1 MKSVF
6 KQRTVGRSG
15 ILKGVGLHTGV
26 EGSVTVKPSAANR
39 GVRFFRKGKEI
50 GRLGTDAQYL
60 RDSRP
65 RCSFIGEGENQLLT
79 VEHLLAACQG
89 LGVTNADI
97 EVEGPEV
104 PALDGSAKPF
114 VDFLKRL
121 GLEEQGSLENPYR
134 IQEPIFCHDKG
145 KALCALPADELVI
158 SYVLDYDHPYLRD
171 QKVQFTVTP
180 VTFESGIAPAR
191 TFCTAQEV
199 GELKNAG
206 FGLGGNA
213 ENTLVIPERGLD
225 QTKLRFPDECARH
238 KVLDLLGDLALL
250 GAPLVARIIG
260 LRSGHRLNRQ
270 LVHEIMKQRG
280 LHGQH
285 QA

>member
-1 MKSVF
+1 MKTVF
-6 KQRTVGRSG
+6 KQKTVDRPGT
-15 ILKGVGLHTGV
+15 LKGVGLHTGV
-26 EGSVTVKPSAANR
+26 EGSVTVKPAAVNR
-39 GVRFFRKGKEI
+39 GIRFFRKGKEI

-60 RDSRP
+60 RNGRL

-97 EVEGPEV
+97 EAQGPEV

-121 GLEEQGSLENPYR
+121 GLEEQESPDHPYR

-158 SYVLDYDHPYLRD
+158 SYLLDYDHPYLRD
-171 QKVQFTVTP
+171 QKVRFTVTP
-180 VTFESGIAPAR
+180 ETFERDIAPAR
-191 TFCTAQEV
+191 TFCTIQEA
-199 GELKNAG
+199 GELKNTG
-206 FGLGGNA
+206 FGLGGNS
-213 ENTLVIPERGLD
+213 ENTLVVPHGGLD
-225 QTKLRFPDECARH
+225 KTKLRFPDEYVRH

-250 GAPLVARIIG
+250 GAPLIGRIIG